1 MASRRTRHIT
11 IEGLEEW
18 QRGLVE
24 MGGDGFDRMKDR
36 TLRTTALRLQEYLDD
51 NTPARTGRLKGSMSA
66 GHPDNVFEI
75 SVGTRSFVV
84 VGTNVE
90 YAQYVNDGFQ
100 QEKGRFVP
108 GEWRSGTFHYIPGH
122 GSGMVL
128 TGQIIPGAKMFEK
141 ATDSI
146 EGDLP
151 RILEFEF
158 RRLYSE
164 LFG

>member
-1 MASRRTRHIT
+1 
-11 IEGLEEW
+11 
-18 QRGLVE
+18 
-24 MGGDGFDRMKDR
+24 
-36 TLRTTALRLQEYLDD
+36 
-51 NTPARTGRLKGSMSA
+51 MSA

-75 SVGTRSFVV
+75 VVGSRSYVF

-100 QEKGRFVP
+100 QEAGRFVP

-122 GSGMVL
+122 DSGMVL
-128 TGQIIPGAKMFEK
+128 TGQIVPGAKMFEK
-141 ATDSI
+141 TMDYL
-146 EGDLP
+146 EGDIP

-158 RRLYSE
+158 RRLYKE